1 MKLNLHE
8 IQNIHLAL
16 HSYHKLMEYNESK
29 EDTDSLKI
37 RIKTNIIHELKDK
50 IGVFLAKE
58 KEKINVDITTE
69 GENNGNT

>member
-16 HSYHKLMEYNESK
+16 HSYSKLIEYNESK
-29 EDTDSLKI
+29 EDTNSRKI
-37 RIKTNIIHELKDK
+37 RIKTNTILELKDK

-58 KEKINVDITTE
+58 KKKINVDITTE
-69 GENNGNT
+69 GENNGNS

>member
-16 HSYHKLMEYNESK
+16 HSYSKLIEYNESK
-29 EDTDSLKI
+29 EDTNSRKI
-37 RIKTNIIHELKDK
+37 RIKTNTILELKDR

-58 KEKINVDITTE
+58 KKKN
-69 GENNGNT
+69 

>member
-16 HSYHKLMEYNESK
+16 HSYSKLIEYNESK
-29 EDTDSLKI
+29 EDTNSRKI
-37 RIKTNIIHELKDK
+37 RIKTNTILELKDK

-58 KEKINVDITTE
+58 KKKLM
-69 GENNGNT
+69 

>member
-8 IQNIHLAL
+8 LQNIHLAL
-16 HSYHKLMEYNESK
+16 HSYSKIMEYNESK
-29 EDTDSLKI
+29 EDTNSLKI
-37 RIKTNIIHELKDK
+37 RIKSNIIIELKDK

-69 GENNGNT
+69 GESNDNR